1 MFVIYDGSFAGLL
14 TAVAWCLRRR
24 CRPDAILSES
34 DQLPLLDSV
43 TLPAEAGIR
52 QLFGRHYRLQMGAE
66 QAELVLDT
74 AYRAWLSEL
83 PGLGT
88 AIHGFLAAALH
99 ERKDPSGRL
108 TDPDVAAVAGA
119 ARRVS
124 GQAHQYLGLLRFR
137 RVGPLLY
144 LADFSPDYHV
154 LPLILPHFAD
164 RLADQD
170 FVICDRRRGI
180 AAWHH
185 AAGLDA
191 VGYQPARQH
200 PAIQRCTLHWLSDDD
215 QQDAS
220 SALPGLPAGTAIPLQ
235 PLISGRCLSETAAG
249 GPPHNADFQQTA
261 IAAAGG
267 DDYEAMWREYLN
279 RLTIPERRNLFLQR
293 GNLPKKYRKFMT
305 EFNHSQAP

>member
-14 TAVAWCLRRR
+14 TAVAWCLRRG

-185 AAGLDA
+185 ADGLDA
-191 VGYQPARQH
+191 VGH
-200 PAIQRCTLHWLSDDD
+200 PAAKHRPAVQRCTLHWLSDDD
-215 QQDAS
+215 LQNTWSESTA
-220 SALPGLPAGTAIPLQ
+220 LPAGATMLMQ
-235 PLISGRCLSETAAG
+235 PLISGGGLSDMAAG
-249 GPPHNADFQQTA
+249 DPPSSTGFHQTA
-261 IAAAGG
+261 IAAAGR

-305 EFNHSQAP
+305 EFNHSQPQ